1 MKNHRSLLHSSSS
14 LALSPLKTVPEPP
27 EIILCLLFFLTWKA
41 NSISTI
47 PPGRA
52 LCR

>member
-1 MKNHRSLLHSSSS
+1 MFLLHSSSFT
-14 LALSPLKTVPEPP
+14 LPPLQTIPDSHSAYLVS
-27 EIILCLLFFLTWKA
+27 CCLTWKA
-41 NSISTI
+41 SSISTI